1 MTIDEAIKRLHAA
14 KADWPVNDDEEYSK
28 ALQLGIEALEKVTI
42 RRPTLSWKF
51 EPLLPSETEKLIDS
65 PVTCSKCLITK
76 EQRIR
81 IGTLV
86 MNTGLIKEAKEYMFD
101 RFNVHSTKD
110 LTRDQAD
117 ILIGKIEADL
127 CHIP

>member
-1 MTIDEAIKRLHAA
+1 MSIKVILKCRICHKRREVEAMDPGTYEVFYKHQEIIMCVECARA
-14 KADWPVNDDEEYSK
+14 EE
-28 ALQLGIEALEKVTI
+28 LI
-42 RRPTLSWKF
+42 RKNGNS
-51 EPLLPSETEKLIDS
+51 
-65 PVTCSKCLITK
+65 ITK

-86 MNTGLIKEAKEYMFD
+86 MNTGHIKEAKEYMFN
-101 RFNVHSTKD
+101 RFNVHSTKE